1 MALNLSPTQIAFNAR
16 GDGKFSLPFQEQIDF
31 FRQKLNLP
39 TEAYDDILKAAHD
52 RAFVVAGATK
62 ADLLN
67 DLRGAVDKAIA
78 DGKSIHWFR
87 KEFAAIVQKQ
97 GWEGWTGSDTKAG
110 RDWRTRVIYNTN
122 IMSSYSAGRYAQLH
136 DPDLLKARPYWKYI
150 HNDTVANPRPLHLS
164 WNGKVLH
171 HTDPWWKVH
180 YPPNGWGCRCR
191 VTAVRASEFKGDKA
205 PNDGTY
211 TKTDRDGV
219 THTVPKGVDYGW
231 DYAPGASRTT
241 PLKDLIDQKLM
252 RFPAEIGAE
261 MWQVLKPV
269 LKAEQLKA
277 VQDMVATASAS
288 MMPAGAGVI
297 AHVMEPETVSA
308 LKNYDVDL
316 SDAAIWLRDH
326 ELIHAIRETKAGRGA
341 ALPLDAW
348 LNLPEHLES
357 AVAYFDKVNKNVIY
371 AFDLPGVVGKVAVE
385 LNKLD
390 KVRDAGVRRKITS
403 NFIVTGGI
411 VKLEN
416 MQESRYVPL
425 NKQP

>member
-16 GDGKFSLPFQEQIDF
+16 GDGKFNLPFQEQINF

-67 DLRGAVDKAIA
+67 DLREAVDKAIA

-97 GWEGWTGSDTKAG
+97 GWEGWTGSDTQAG

-122 IMSSYSAGRYAQLH
+122 IMSSYSAGRYAQLT

-171 HTDPWWKVH
+171 HSDPWWKVH

-211 TKTDRDGV
+211 TKTDREGV
-219 THTVPKGVDYGW
+219 THTVPKGIDYGW

-241 PLKDLIDQKLM
+241 PLKDLIDQKLI
-252 RFPAEIGAE
+252 RFPAEIGAG
-261 MWQVLKPV
+261 MWQALKPALAMETQLQWTTTLSEWLGSAQKGRSAV
-269 LKAEQLKA
+269 VGAIAPKTLSWLRQEQQLSP
-277 VQDMVATASAS
+277 ASAE
-288 MMPAGAGVI
+288 I
-297 AHVMEPETVSA
+297 
-308 LKNYDVDL
+308 
-316 SDAAIWLRDH
+316 
-326 ELIHAIRETKAGRGA
+326 AIREGLLRGEKQTRHDKKGDGLLEAEWRRLPDIVGNPERILFDVESGKLLYIVAAADAGIK
-341 ALPLDAW
+341 L
-348 LNLPEHLES
+348 
-357 AVAYFDKVNKNVIY
+357 
-371 AFDLPGVVGKVAVE
+371 AVE
-385 LNKLD
+385 FDYLKKGDPMINM
-390 KVRDAGVRRKITS
+390 
-403 NFIVTGGI
+403 IVSGFRQATTTIDERIRGGLYKE
-411 VKLEN
+411 VK
-416 MQESRYVPL
+416 
-425 NKQP
+425 